1 MKTVE
6 KYNFNFDIAIEMLE
20 VRCKGFI
27 CYKRELKLYKKIIN
41 SIKGLTYV
49 RENEIGKTGQFFE
62 AQFGEVSQTS
72 GLEYII
78 IWNVQ
83 RAEKLIEE
91 KNIVP
96 IDYTVENYIESF
108 KEIEINKEHA
118 KKYNPS
124 PIIVAK
130 GPHNEDII
138 IDGNHRMHY
147 AIENN
152 IKTIKAY
159 VLNIED
165 SIGCLHTEEFK
176 KIFKIHKNL
185 MEISNRVCGLNKR
198 KLSLTD
204 EFEKGK
210 LFSFHHTQGSFL
222 LSSILL
228 CLEI

>member
-1 MKTVE
+1 MKTIK
-6 KYNFNFDIAIEMLE
+6 KYNFNFDIAMETLE
-20 VRCKGFI
+20 NKCKDYI
-27 CYKRELKLYKKIIN
+27 CYKRELKLYKKILDSIN
-41 SIKGLTYV
+41 GLTYV
-49 RENEIGKTGQFFE
+49 CENEVGKTSQFFE
-62 AQFGEVSQTS
+62 VQFGGISETC
-72 GLEYII
+72 GLEYLMV
-78 IWNVQ
+78 WNVQ
-83 RAEKLIEE
+83 KSEKLIKE
-91 KNIVP
+91 KNIEP
-96 IDYTVENYIESF
+96 INFVVENYIESF
-108 KEIEINKEHA
+108 KETEINEEHA

-124 PIIVAK
+124 PIIIAK

-147 AIENN
+147 AIKNN

-165 SIGCLHTEEFK
+165 SIECIHTEELK

-198 KLSLTD
+198 KLTLTD
-204 EFEKGK
+204 KFEKGK
-210 LFSFHHTQGSFL
+210 LFSFHHTLGSFL